1 MLQKSY
7 SLFCLIPILALFIVL
22 QAHSETIEIAAEDDW
37 IPYAKADGTGLA
49 NEIITAAFRSV
60 DISIKFR
67 VMPYARALS
76 YIEHGKIIAAFN
88 VPLDAQSKE
97 KYILG
102 EEKLFDAV
110 SAYYYCSDKQVSIVN
125 REQLRNHEVVG
136 VVRGYGYG
144 DHYLSL
150 VKDGHILE
158 EIANSEVDNLRN
170 LALGRLDFT
179 IIYDKTANILVQQLQ
194 LESKIRFGFKNETT
208 AIYLAFSR
216 SHPKGRHYAKLFDLG
231 MRRIRLNGVYQ
242 EILDSY

>member
-1 MLQKSY
+1 MLHKSY
-7 SLFCLIPILALFIVL
+7 SLFCLISIWALLIVL
-22 QAHSETIEIAAEDDW
+22 PAHSETIEIAAEDDW
-37 IPYAKADGTGLA
+37 VPYAQADGTGLA
-49 NEIITAAFRSV
+49 NEIIIAAFQSV
-60 DISIKFR
+60 DISIIFR

-88 VPLDAQSKE
+88 VPLDAQSNE

-110 SAYYYCSDKQVSIVN
+110 SAYYYCSDKQVTIMN
-125 REQLRNHEVVG
+125 REQLLNHEVVG

-150 VKDGHILE
+150 VKEGHILE

-170 LALGRLDFT
+170 LALGRIDFT

-194 LESKIRFGFKNETT
+194 LESKIRFGFENETT

-216 SHPKGRHYAKLFDLG
+216 THPQGLYYSQQFDLG
-231 MRRIRLNGVYQ
+231 MKRIRLNGVYQ
-242 EILDSY
+242 KIMDSY